1 MGGGGGFGGIGRIAL
16 GVATGGLSE
25 VAMTAAGKLSGGGG
39 SSGNGER
46 APTAA
51 SVDATEAD
59 VDKLRRQR
67 LAALMAG
74 GRAGVTQ
81 AGGTA
86 AGTALGAA
94 GGKSVIG
101 G

>member
-25 VAMTAAGKLSGGGG
+25 VAMMAVGKLLGGGG
-39 SSGNGER
+39 SSGNGET

-81 AGGTA
+81 AGGIA